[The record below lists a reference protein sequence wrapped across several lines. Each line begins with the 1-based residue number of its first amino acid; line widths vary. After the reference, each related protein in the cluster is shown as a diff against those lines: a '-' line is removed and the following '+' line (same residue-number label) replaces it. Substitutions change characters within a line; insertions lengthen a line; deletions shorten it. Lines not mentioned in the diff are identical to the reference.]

1 MRYLTTG
8 EVARR
13 CQVTVGTVK
22 NWIDA
27 GRLPAFRTPGRH
39 FRVASDAFERFQ
51 AIFGF
56 PADSDDRLRILVVD
70 DQDDFVDLAVE
81 TLRDLL
87 PAALVESA
95 SGGYE
100 ALLKIG
106 SFQPHLLALDLRMP
120 ALDGFEVCR
129 RVKEAPESKAT
140 KILAMTGYGDTEAES
155 LALACGADA
164 FVKKGDG
171 LTTLGRQVRA
181 LLEPDALP
189 AGPSLRRSRGSASR
203 RKVARSGR
211 SGPSS
216 RSVSC

>member
-22 NWIDA
+22 NWIEA

-39 FRVASDAFERFQ
+39 FRIASDAFERFQ
-51 AIFGF
+51 STFGF

-70 DQDDFVDLAVE
+70 DQEDFVDLAVE

-87 PAALVESA
+87 PGALVESA

-106 SFQPHLLALDLRMP
+106 SAEPHLLLLDLRMP

-129 RVKEAPESKAT
+129 RVKEAPASKAT
-140 KILAMTGYGDTEAES
+140 KILAMTGYTDVEAES

-164 FVKKGDG
+164 FVSKGEG
-171 LTTLGRQVRA
+171 LVALGRQVRA
-181 LLEPDALP
+181 LLAPDVTPIRL
-189 AGPSLRRSRGSASR
+189 STRRARGATGRRKAARASR
-203 RKVARSGR
+203 TVSGER
-211 SGPSS
+211 
-216 RSVSC
+216 R

>member
-22 NWIDA
+22 NWIEA

-39 FRVASDAFERFQ
+39 FRIASDAFERFQ
-51 AIFGF
+51 ATFGF
-56 PADSDDRLRILVVD
+56 PGDADDRLRILVVD
-70 DQDDFVDLAVE
+70 DQEDFVDLAVE
-81 TLRDLL
+81 TLHDLL
-87 PAALVESA
+87 PGALVESA

-106 SFQPHLLALDLRMP
+106 SSRPHLLVLDLRMP

-140 KILAMTGYGDTEAES
+140 KILAMTGYTDTEAES

-164 FVKKGDG
+164 FVDKAKG
-171 LTTLGRQVRA
+171 LAALRRQVRA
-181 LLEPDALP
+181 LLTDDSAPTRPRTRRASVTGSRK
-189 AGPSLRRSRGSASR
+189 AARASLSASGEPR
-203 RKVARSGR
+203 
-211 SGPSS
+211 
-216 RSVSC
+216 